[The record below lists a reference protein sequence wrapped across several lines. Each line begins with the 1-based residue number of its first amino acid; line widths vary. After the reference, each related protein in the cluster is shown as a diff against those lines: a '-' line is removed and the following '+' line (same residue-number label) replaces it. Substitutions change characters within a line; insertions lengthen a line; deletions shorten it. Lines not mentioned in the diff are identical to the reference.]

1 MANNSVKSNRKTMLA
16 TTYIVRVAF
25 MSALLTA
32 LKFALSFVPNV
43 EVVTLLILV
52 YGACFSLAY
61 ALPATLIFCAVEV
74 AIYGVG
80 SWVLL
85 YFVYWPLLA
94 LFASLFLKGGRLPLA
109 LIFAVLGSELFGVL
123 SACCDTLF
131 CVSYFVGDQ
140 GAKYW
145 VAYYLRGVVFDIIH
159 MVSNFVVVLV
169 LYKPLTLVC
178 KKFAPQNY
186 YRQKTSSK
194 LISAPYVYI
203 RELNN
208 HTTNHEFEDDIH

>member
-1 MANNSVKSNRKTMLA
+1 MQNCGNKNIHKKARL
-16 TTYIVRVAF
+16 TTVYVVRVAF

-52 YGACFSLAY
+52 YGACFGILY

-85 YFVYWPLLA
+85 YFVYWPLIA
-94 LFASLFLKGGRLPLA
+94 VIAGVSLKGGRTWLA
-109 LIFAVLGSELFGVL
+109 IVIAVVGSEFFGVL

-131 CVSYFVGDQ
+131 CVANLSSDALGD
-140 GAKYW
+140 YW
-145 VAYYLRGVVFDIIH
+145 VAYYLRGVVFDIVH
-159 MVSNFVVVLV
+159 MVSNFVVVTV
-169 LYKPLTLVC
+169 LYKPLVVVC
-178 KKFAPQNY
+178 RK
-186 YRQKTSSK
+186 
-194 LISAPYVYI
+194 ISPKSFYSLSISRRMMNMTDVYV
-203 RELNN
+203 RESEENCA
-208 HTTNHEFEDDIH
+208 E

>member
-1 MANNSVKSNRKTMLA
+1 MQISNRKTPSKTRLT

-25 MSALLTA
+25 MSAMLTA

-52 YGACFSLAY
+52 YGACFSIAY

-94 LFASLFLKGGRLPLA
+94 LFASLFLKGSRLPLA
-109 LIFAVLGSELFGVL
+109 LIFATVGSELFGVL

-131 CVSYFVGDQ
+131 CITSLVGDQ
-140 GAKYW
+140 IGKYW

-159 MVSNFVVVLV
+159 IVSNFVVVLV

-178 KKFAPQNY
+178 KKLAPQNY

-194 LISAPYVYI
+194 LIFSPYVYI
-203 RELNN
+203 REIDNN
-208 HTTNHEFEDDIH
+208 TNNQDFEDNTL